1 MASNLRPGS
10 HRMLLF
16 ILVLGSLSANF
27 YFSIL
32 HSIKDIHKKK
42 RIEGEA
48 GPLDREA
55 CSKCRKQTS
64 VCVCTYSSVFF
75 VASPRLSLGAL
86 YKSRI
91 RENTVYFP
99 VTGKERVAQ
108 LCLPT
113 RAV

>member
-55 CSKCRKQTS
+55 S
-64 VCVCTYSSVFF
+64 
-75 VASPRLSLGAL
+75 SPRLSLGAL